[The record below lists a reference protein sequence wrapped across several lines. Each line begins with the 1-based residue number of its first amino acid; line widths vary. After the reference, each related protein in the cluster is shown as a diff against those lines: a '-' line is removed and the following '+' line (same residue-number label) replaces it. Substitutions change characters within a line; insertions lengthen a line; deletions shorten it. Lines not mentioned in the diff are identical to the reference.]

1 MTSRT
6 SMTPRRLLALAA
18 IVALTVVAAACGSD
32 SASSSDDASTPSTT
46 APAAQATSYPVT
58 ITDCDGTETTYDQA
72 PERIVTI
79 DPSMTELLLQL
90 GLADKIVGY
99 TEFFAPDQ
107 QWDVTKEQMSGLNQI
122 NEDLTYPSEEAIVAE
137 EPDFVTSVYSY
148 AFGDPLP
155 TRDEWAAQGVDTYQ
169 ALGECSAEPV
179 DDFSPMYQDIRN
191 LGVIFDVQ
199 AEAEAEIARIEAQVA
214 DAQRRAEEAG
224 IPSVRIATQAGGTEQ
239 PDFYGGST
247 NAVIELAGSSY
258 LWGDLGLTGT
268 SSWEE
273 FVNRDPQVVWV
284 MPDAGQPVADLEAQL
299 EDDPRLEGVTAIE
312 DQAYIVV
319 PQADATV
326 ESPRL
331 ADGLDQIVDALIE
344 LHQQS

>member
-6 SMTPRRLLALAA
+6 TSTPHRLLAVASLIALA
-18 IVALTVVAAACGSD
+18 LLAAACGSD
-32 SASSSDDASTPSTT
+32 SSSSDDAGTTSTS
-46 APAAQATSYPVT
+46 APAAAATSYPVT
-58 ITDCDGTETTYDQA
+58 ITDCDGVETTYDRA
-72 PERIVTI
+72 PERIVTV

-99 TEFFAPDQ
+99 TEFFAPEQ
-107 QWDVTKEQMSGLNQI
+107 QWDVTKDQMAGLNQI

-137 EPDFVTSVYSY
+137 EPDFVTSVYPY

-169 ALGECSAEPV
+169 ALGECSSEPV
-179 DDFSPMYQDIRN
+179 TDFSLMYQDIRN

-214 DAQRRAEEAG
+214 DAQQRAADAG
-224 IPSVRIATQAGGTEQ
+224 IPAVRLATQAGGTEQ

-247 NAVIELAGSSY
+247 NAVIELAGSTY
-258 LWGDLGLTGT
+258 IWGDLGLTGT

-331 ADGLDQIVDALIE
+331 ADGLDEVVDALIE
-344 LHQQS
+344 LNRPS